1 MISFSQIKE
10 MVTVRQAAERYG
22 ISVNRHGFACCP
34 FHHEKTPSMKV
45 DRRYHCFGCQ
55 EDGDVIDFT
64 AKLFGLDLK
73 EAAEKLATDF
83 GIDAPFKGS
92 SVQPQ
97 PVQKTGPTALK
108 DRFNSCWRLYCE
120 YLHLLKSWKKE
131 LAPKTPDEE
140 FDDRFV
146 EVLHRIDRVE
156 YYLDEL
162 WEADW
167 PEREIIINDLQK
179 DMERI
184 AQKPEILALF
194 ASEGPSL

>member
-10 MVTVRQAAERYG
+10 MVSVRQAAERYG
-22 ISVNRHGFACCP
+22 IPVNQHGFACCP
-34 FHHEKTPSMKV
+34 FHHEKTPSMKA

-73 EAAEKLATDF
+73 ETAEKLAADF
-83 GIDAPFKGS
+83 GIEAPFEGS

-97 PVQKTGPTALK
+97 PVQKTGPTAPE

-120 YLHLLKSWKKE
+120 YLHLLKSWKKK
-131 LAPKTPDEE
+131 LAPKSPDEE

-146 EVLHRIDRVE
+146 EALHRIDRVE
-156 YYLDEL
+156 YYLNEL
-162 WEADW
+162 WAADW
-167 PEREIIINDLQK
+167 PEREMIMNDLQK
-179 DMERI
+179 DMKRI
-184 AQKPEILALF
+184 AEKPELAALF

>member
-1 MISFSQIKE
+1 MISFSQLKE

-22 ISVNRHGFACCP
+22 IPVNRHGFACCP

-64 AKLFGLDLK
+64 AKLFGLNLK
-73 EAAEKLATDF
+73 EAAEKLSTYF
-83 GIDAPFKGS
+83 GIDAPFEGS

-97 PVQKTGPTALK
+97 PVQKTGPAAPE
-108 DRFNSCWRLYCE
+108 DRFNYCWRLYCE
-120 YLHLLKSWKKE
+120 YLHLLKSCKKN
-131 LAPKTPDEE
+131 LAPKSPDEE

-146 EVLHRIDRVE
+146 EALHQIDRVE

-167 PEREIIINDLQK
+167 PEREIIMDDLQR
-179 DMERI
+179 DMDRI
-184 AQKPEILALF
+184 KAKPEIAAVF
-194 ASEGPSL
+194 K